1 MNAGLTSTATPRVN
15 EDFAPIQ
22 HWVIAHA
29 VQEAATLHKSVEDAL
44 ASLYLPNLQKLFS
57 QMACVS
63 KFTPSD
69 AAPLDFLMPHEVAPQ
84 IMGAK
89 PTLGKEALMTPC
101 HWQVG
106 MNDVVLLQPEEL
118 ALNETES
125 RQLLSAMQPYFQE
138 DGLAVVYESPLIWR
152 VSADLLEGL
161 PLASID
167 RVIGQSIKAWMP
179 EHQHAKKLQRLQSEM
194 QMLLYQ
200 HPVND
205 ERSFNGR
212 WTVNSFWLHRNLEQ
226 LYPNPSEFAVVTD
239 LRNTDLSSNLK
250 LWQQAWEHIDATLGA
265 SLCQALDHPQ
275 SVSLTLCSNTSWR
288 HYRPQP
294 ATWRNKL
301 QRWLKPVSVNKELH
315 ALSSGVSAS

>member
-1 MNAGLTSTATPRVN
+1 
-15 EDFAPIQ
+15 
-22 HWVIAHA
+22 
-29 VQEAATLHKSVEDAL
+29 VEDAL
-44 ASLYLPNLQKLFS
+44 SSLYLPNLQKLFS

-69 AAPLDFLMPHEVAPQ
+69 AAPLDFLMPHEAAPQ

-106 MNDVVLLQPEEL
+106 MNDVVLLQPDEL

-167 RVIGQSIKAWMP
+167 RVVGQSIKAWMP

-212 WTVNSFWLHRNLEQ
+212 WTVNSFWLHRNLDQ

-250 LWQQAWEHIDATLGA
+250 LWQQAWEHVDATLGA

-275 SVSLTLCSNTSWR
+275 SVSLTLCSDTSWR

-301 QRWLKPVSVNKELH
+301 QRWLRPVSVNKELH